1 MNRTRI
7 LFASF
12 AIVLAFA
19 VWGSH
24 VYPQQSVRTAS
35 PRPFEPIEELV
46 YEAEFSRALLRKLD
60 IADFRFT
67 ASRARLD
74 QPEKTTGSGNP
85 DTKSSHVIFLTG
97 DVSSK
102 GFFVRLFNLKF
113 REQMESIVDPV
124 SFTVQNTKRLDEQ
137 GKRVRKSEAIFD
149 KATGTVVWTEHD
161 PRNPSG
167 PTRRVTSEFTPPV
180 QDVLSAFYYLR
191 THPLKVGN
199 SFNLTVSDS
208 GRVFTVPVR
217 VVEKKR
223 VKSILGRLD
232 SVRVDASLF
241 GPTGMIES
249 DGQFSIWF
257 TDDSRRIPVS
267 ARIKNE
273 FGTFD
278 IKLKK
283 VTRTPKA
290 QEYLTKQQ

>member
-7 LFASF
+7 LLASF
-12 AIVLAFA
+12 ALFLALAFCA
-19 VWGSH
+19 SYA
-24 VYPQQSVRTAS
+24 YPQQPARTAS
-35 PRPFEPIEELV
+35 PRPFEPAEELV
-46 YEAEFSRALLRKLD
+46 YEAEFSRALLRKVD

-67 ASRARLD
+67 ANRTTASSG
-74 QPEKTTGSGNP
+74 QSEKSGSGNP
-85 DTKSSHVIFLTG
+85 EHKSSHVILLTG

-102 GFFVRLFNLKF
+102 GFFSRLFNLKF
-113 REQMESIVDPV
+113 RERMESIVDPV

-137 GKRVRKSEAIFD
+137 GKRVRKSEAVFD
-149 KATGTVVWTEHD
+149 KAAGTVVWTEHD

-180 QDVLSAFYYLR
+180 QDILSAIYYLR
-191 THPLKVGN
+191 TQRLKVGN
-199 SFNLTVSDS
+199 SFDLSISDS
-208 GRVFTVPVR
+208 GRVYTVPIR

-232 SVRVDASLF
+232 SVRIEAILF
-241 GPTGMIES
+241 GPSGMIDS

-273 FGTFD
+273 YGTFD

-283 VTRTPKA
+283 VSRTPGA
-290 QEYLTKQQ
+290 QEYLTKQ

>member
-1 MNRTRI
+1 MNRTRTLLAI
-7 LFASF
+7 FAV
-12 AIVLAFA
+12 VLALA
-19 VWGSH
+19 VCGSYA
-24 VYPQQSVRTAS
+24 YPQQSVRTAT
-35 PRPFEPIEELV
+35 PRPFEPAEELI
-46 YEAEFSRALLRKLD
+46 YEAEFSRALLRKVD

-67 ASRARLD
+67 ASRTASGQSER
-74 QPEKTTGSGNP
+74 TGSGNP
-85 DTKSSHVIFLTG
+85 NHKAPHVIRLTG

-102 GFFVRLFNLKF
+102 GFFSRLFNLKF
-113 REQMESIVDPV
+113 RERMESIVDPV

-137 GKRVRKSEAIFD
+137 GKRVRKSEAVFD
-149 KATGTVVWTEHD
+149 KAAGTVVWTEHD

-180 QDVLSAFYYLR
+180 QDILSAIYYLR
-191 THPLKVGN
+191 TQPLKVGH
-199 SFNLTVSDS
+199 SFDLSVSDS
-208 GRVFTVPVR
+208 GRVFTVPIR

-232 SVRVDASLF
+232 SVRIEASLF
-241 GPTGMIES
+241 GPSGMIES

-273 FGTFD
+273 YGTFD

-283 VTRTPKA
+283 VNRTPDA
-290 QEYLTKQQ
+290 QEYLTKQ

>member
-1 MNRTRI
+1 MNRTRTVWV
-7 LFASF
+7 SF

-19 VWGSH
+19 VWGSY
-24 VYPQQSVRTAS
+24 VYPQQSVRTAA
-35 PRPFEPIEELV
+35 PRPFEPAEELI

-67 ASRARLD
+67 ASRAP
-74 QPEKTTGSGNP
+74 QGQAEKTASSS
-85 DTKSSHVIFLTG
+85 KSSHVLLLTG

-102 GFFVRLFNLKF
+102 GFFARLFNLKF
-113 REQMESIVDPV
+113 RERMESVVDPV

-180 QDVLSAFYYLR
+180 QDILSAIYYLR
-191 THPLKVGN
+191 TQPLKVGN
-199 SFNLTVSDS
+199 NFDLSISDS
-208 GRVFTVPVR
+208 GRVYTVPIR

-223 VKSILGRLD
+223 LKSILGRHD
-232 SVRVDASLF
+232 SVRIEASLF
-241 GPTGMIES
+241 GPEGMIES

-283 VTRTPKA
+283 VNRTPGA
-290 QEYLTKQQ
+290 QEFLTKQ

>member
-1 MNRTRI
+1 MNRTRTLWA
-7 LFASF
+7 LFAF
-12 AIVLAFA
+12 VLAFA
-19 VWGSH
+19 VWESY
-24 VYPQQSVRTAS
+24 VYPQQAVRTAS
-35 PRPFEPIEELV
+35 PRPFEPAEELV
-46 YEAEFSRALLRKLD
+46 YEAEFSRALLRKID

-67 ASRARLD
+67 ARRAPLG
-74 QPEKTTGSGNP
+74 QSEKTGSGNP
-85 DTKSSHVIFLTG
+85 DHKSSHVIRLTG

-102 GFFVRLFNLKF
+102 GFFARLFNLKF

-137 GKRVRKSEAIFD
+137 GKRVRKSEAVFD

-191 THPLKVGN
+191 TQPLKVGN
-199 SFNLTVSDS
+199 SFNLSVSDS

-232 SVRVDASLF
+232 SVRVEASLF

-273 FGTFD
+273 YGTFD

-283 VTRTPKA
+283 VIRTPGA
-290 QEYLTKQQ
+290 QEFLTKQ